1 MKSYFSTS
9 IPTFCLLSIMAIT
22 SGITRA
28 TKSDSEWLAAE
39 AKALMETG
47 WWSNYSRAE
56 NHCTWPGIR
65 CNAGSVVEIDLGG
78 HGLNGSITPQI
89 GALSELQI
97 LNLSW
102 NSLTGE
108 LPSSLGNL
116 TQLAVLDVSYNHFHS
131 IPLAIQKMENLVSLS
146 LSGNF
151 IDYNASALGLLTNL
165 THLKKLMTLN
175 LRYCDLSGP
184 IPPHIGKLESMV
196 DLDLSHNGLVGPIPS
211 SVSSLTNLSSL
222 FLQSNQLNGSIPED
236 IGGLTN
242 LVELDLSSNRLSG
255 HIPSSLGQL
264 TKLESLY
271 LYHNQINGFIPHE
284 IERLK
289 DLKYL
294 DLSNNWFVGPIPS
307 SVSNLTNLS
316 SLFLQSN
323 QLNGSIPEDIGGLTN
338 LVELDLSSNRLS
350 GQIPSSLGQLTK
362 LESLYLHHNQINS
375 FIPHEIERLKDLKY
389 LDLSNNWFIGPIP
402 SSVNNLTNLSSLFL
416 QSNQLNGSIP
426 EDSGGLTN
434 LVELDLSSN
443 RLSGH
448 IPSSLGQLT
457 KLEYLNLSHN
467 QISSVIP
474 PSLSSLSNLWCLS
487 MASNLLEG
495 PIPHEI
501 RSLNTLIY
509 LNLSAN
515 KLSGPIPTQI
525 GNLSNLRYLILAKNN
540 LSGRIPLQ
548 IGGLSLSELDLSH
561 NIISGDIPSQ
571 LNSQNIELSHN
582 LLQGVIPSKFGNL
595 TYLFSLDL
603 SWNNLTGTIPEF
615 PFPVGNLNLS
625 FNSLRGQIP
634 NGLLHFEPETFTG
647 NKDLCGSIQGF
658 HPCPSSPNVNRER
671 NSKVVKH
678 NLLIVILVP
687 TLLFFVSTSVLVIF
701 ILFRRNRAKTLKSDP
716 IPTKN
721 GDLFSIWNFD
731 GKIAFED
738 IIKATEDFHIKYCIG
753 RGGYGS
759 VYRAVLPSGKVIALK
774 KLHRLEA
781 EQPAYDTS
789 FRNEV
794 KFLTEIRH
802 KNIIKLH
809 GFCLHNRCMFL
820 IYEYMENGSLLYAL
834 SMDDEAVELDWTKRV
849 NIVKGVAHALSYMHH
864 DCNLP
869 IVHRDISSNNILLN
883 SELEAFIADFGTA
896 RLLDPDSSKRTVI
909 VGTYGYIAPELA
921 YSLVVTEKCDVYSF
935 GVLALEILMGKHPGE
950 LLSTLSSSSSC
961 VQNFMLNEIL
971 DPRLSTPR
979 SRKMVGDIA
988 FIAVIAFACLRSR
1001 PKARPTMKLVSQEF
1015 LHIKSPIAM
1024 PLHEISLIELK
1035 NHEMFMSDENHK

>member
-1 MKSYFSTS
+1 M
-9 IPTFCLLSIMAIT
+9 
-22 SGITRA
+22 
-28 TKSDSEWLAAE
+28 
-39 AKALMETG
+39 
-47 WWSNYSRAE
+47 
-56 NHCTWPGIR
+56 WPGIR
-65 CNAGSVVEIDLGG
+65 CNAGSVVDIDLSG

-89 GALSELQI
+89 GALSKLKL
-97 LNLSW
+97 LNLSS

-108 LPSSLGNL
+108 LPSSFGNL
-116 TQLAVLDVSYNHFHS
+116 NQLA
-131 IPLAIQKMENLVSLS
+131 
-146 LSGNF
+146 
-151 IDYNASALGLLTNL
+151 
-165 THLKKLMTLN
+165 LMTLH
-175 LRYCDLSGP
+175 LRNCRLSGT
-184 IPPHIGKLESMV
+184 IPPNIGELERMV
-196 DLDLSHNGLVGPIPS
+196 DLDLSNNWFIGPIPS
-211 SVSSLTNLSSL
+211 SVSNLTNLDSL
-222 FLQSNQLNGSIPED
+222 FLQSNQLDGSIPKD
-236 IGGLTN
+236 IGRLTN
-242 LVELDLSSNRLSG
+242 LVALNLSSNCL
-255 HIPSSLGQL
+255 
-264 TKLESLY
+264 
-271 LYHNQINGFIPHE
+271 
-284 IERLK
+284 
-289 DLKYL
+289 
-294 DLSNNWFVGPIPS
+294 VGPIPS

-323 QLNGSIPEDIGGLTN
+323 QLNGSIPEDIGGLTDLVELKLSSNGLLGHIPSSLGHLTN

-350 GQIPSSLGQLTK
+350 GHIPSSLGQLTN
-362 LESLYLHHNQINS
+362 LVE
-375 FIPHEIERLKDLKY
+375 
-389 LDLSNNWFIGPIP
+389 LDLSSNKLSGHIP
-402 SSVNNLTNLSSLFL
+402 SSLGQLTNL
-416 QSNQLNGSIP
+416 
-426 EDSGGLTN
+426 LTN

-457 KLEYLNLSHN
+457 KLEYLYLSHN
-467 QISSVIP
+467 QISGVIP
-474 PSLSSLSNLWCLS
+474 PNLGSLSNLWCLS

-501 RSLNTLIY
+501 ESLKALEW
-509 LNLSAN
+509 LDLSDN
-515 KLSGPIPTQI
+515 KLSGSIPTQI
-525 GNLSNLRYLILAKNN
+525 GNLSNLTGLILANNN
-540 LSGRIPLQ
+540 L
-548 IGGLSLSELDLSH
+548 
-561 NIISGDIPSQ
+561 SGDIPSQ

-582 LLQGVIPSKFGNL
+582 LLQGVIPSHFGSL
-595 TYLFSLDL
+595 AYLRSLDL

-615 PFPVGNLNLS
+615 PFFVENLDLA

-634 NGLLHFEPETFTG
+634 NGLLYFAPETFTG

-658 HPCPSSPNVNRER
+658 RPCPSSPN
-671 NSKVVKH
+671 VKH

-687 TLLFFVSTSVLVIF
+687 TLLFFVSTFVLVTF
-701 ILFRRNRAKTLKSDP
+701 ILFRRYRAKTLKSDSS
-716 IPTKN
+716 PTKN
-721 GDLFSIWNFD
+721 GDLFTIWNFD

-738 IIKATEDFHIKYCIG
+738 IIKATEDFDIKYCIG
-753 RGGYGS
+753 TGGYGS

-789 FRNEV
+789 FRNEI
-794 KFLTEIRH
+794 KFLAEIRH

-820 IYEYMENGSLLYAL
+820 IYEYMENGSLFYAL
-834 SMDDEAVELDWTKRV
+834 SIDDEAVELDWTKRV

-896 RLLDPDSSKRTVI
+896 RLLDPDSSNRTVI

-950 LLSTLSSSSSC
+950 LLSTLSSSSSR

-979 SRKMVGDIA
+979 SRKMAGEIA
-988 FIAVIAFACLRSR
+988 FIAVIAFACLRLR

-1015 LHIKSPIAM
+1015 LHI
-1024 PLHEISLIELK
+1024 
-1035 NHEMFMSDENHK
+1035 N

>member
-102 NSLTGE
+102 NSLT
-108 LPSSLGNL
+108 
-116 TQLAVLDVSYNHFHS
+116 
-131 IPLAIQKMENLVSLS
+131 
-146 LSGNF
+146 
-151 IDYNASALGLLTNL
+151 ALGLLTNL

-196 DLDLSHNGLVGPIPS
+196 DLDLSQNGLVGPIPS

-264 TKLESLY
+264 
-271 LYHNQINGFIPHE
+271 
-284 IERLK
+284 
-289 DLKYL
+289 
-294 DLSNNWFVGPIPS
+294 
-307 SVSNLTNLS
+307 
-316 SLFLQSN
+316 
-323 QLNGSIPEDIGGLTN
+323 
-338 LVELDLSSNRLS
+338 S

-402 SSVNNLTNLSSLFL
+402 SS
-416 QSNQLNGSIP
+416 
-426 EDSGGLTN
+426 
-434 LVELDLSSN
+434 
-443 RLSGH
+443 
-448 IPSSLGQLT
+448 
-457 KLEYLNLSHN
+457 
-467 QISSVIP
+467 
-474 PSLSSLSNLWCLS
+474 
-487 MASNLLEG
+487 
-495 PIPHEI
+495 
-501 RSLNTLIY
+501 
-509 LNLSAN
+509 
-515 KLSGPIPTQI
+515 
-525 GNLSNLRYLILAKNN
+525 
-540 LSGRIPLQ
+540 
-548 IGGLSLSELDLSH
+548 
-561 NIISGDIPSQ
+561 
-571 LNSQNIELSHN
+571 
-582 LLQGVIPSKFGNL
+582 
-595 TYLFSLDL
+595 
-603 SWNNLTGTIPEF
+603 
-615 PFPVGNLNLS
+615 
-625 FNSLRGQIP
+625 
-634 NGLLHFEPETFTG
+634 TFTG

-687 TLLFFVSTSVLVIF
+687 TLLFFVSTFVLVTF
-701 ILFRRNRAKTLKSDP
+701 ILFRRYRAKTLKSDSS
-716 IPTKN
+716 PTKN
-721 GDLFSIWNFD
+721 GDLFTIWNFD

-738 IIKATEDFHIKYCIG
+738 IIKATEDFDIKYCIG
-753 RGGYGS
+753 TGGYGS

-789 FRNEV
+789 FRNEI
-794 KFLTEIRH
+794 KFLAEIRH

-820 IYEYMENGSLLYAL
+820 IYEYMENGSLFYAL
-834 SMDDEAVELDWTKRV
+834 SIDDEAVELDWTKRV

-896 RLLDPDSSKRTVI
+896 RLLDPDSSNRTVI
-909 VGTYGYIAPELA
+909 VGTYGYIAPGSA
-921 YSLVVTEKCDVYSF
+921 PS
-935 GVLALEILMGKHPGE
+935 
-950 LLSTLSSSSSC
+950 LSSYLFYLVLS
-961 VQNFMLNEIL
+961 IL
-971 DPRLSTPR
+971 S
-979 SRKMVGDIA
+979 
-988 FIAVIAFACLRSR
+988 FCCLF
-1001 PKARPTMKLVSQEF
+1001 VSNYILE
-1015 LHIKSPIAM
+1015 
-1024 PLHEISLIELK
+1024 
-1035 NHEMFMSDENHK
+1035 